1 LVRALLLVALLA
13 RVLPMRTQTP
23 TVTGTFTA
31 TVAVSPPWQTTQQG
45 SAIEIE
51 ASVTLS
57 DWVDPMKKI
66 AMVKK
71 PV

>member
-1 LVRALLLVALLA
+1 MRA
-13 RVLPMRTQTP
+13 QTP
-23 TVTGTFTA
+23 TVTGTFTP
-31 TVAVSPPWQTTQQG
+31 TVAVSPPWQMTQQG
-45 SAIEIE
+45 SAIKIE

-66 AMVKK
+66 ATVKN